1 MIYNHGTKRKGGVV
15 MALMKCPEC
24 GREISDKASS
34 CPGCGCP
41 IEEFESE
48 KQKTEKADLL
58 VETVKSIHGIYPT
71 EKTKAIKELRQR
83 CTELSFAD
91 AMNIIHKEYN
101 GEDIRGLAM
110 ECQDRKNT
118 LFDNVNNIQKT
129 KKDDYRKGGIF
140 TKVKCPRCK
149 SIEFQVVGTKKK
161 FSLGKALVGNTIGGL
176 LGPAGASAGTFQG
189 VNGKNGKT
197 ELVCCHC
204 GKVWKQKI

>member
-1 MIYNHGTKRKGGVV
+1 
-15 MALMKCPEC
+15 
-24 GREISDKASS
+24 
-34 CPGCGCP
+34 
-41 IEEFESE
+41 
-48 KQKTEKADLL
+48 
-58 VETVKSIHGIYPT
+58 
-71 EKTKAIKELRQR
+71 
-83 CTELSFAD
+83 
-91 AMNIIHKEYN
+91 MNIIHKEYN

-161 FSLGKALVGNTIGGL
+161 FSLGKAIAGDIVGGVL
-176 LGPAGASAGTFQG
+176 FGPVGSVVAGAAAG

-197 ELVCCHC
+197 KFVCNKC
-204 GKVWKQKI
+204 GKVFEKKI